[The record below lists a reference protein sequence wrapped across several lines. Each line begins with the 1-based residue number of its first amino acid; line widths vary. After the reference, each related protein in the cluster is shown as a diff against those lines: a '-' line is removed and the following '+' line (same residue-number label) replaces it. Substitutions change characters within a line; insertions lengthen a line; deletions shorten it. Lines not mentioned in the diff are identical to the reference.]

1 MIRATRT
8 EDPMKIAGRKDCIRD
23 IRRAKKRHAQIIP
36 VANAV
41 YGEALKMGEEAPEP
55 FADPYYSGYIEA
67 FRSFVNR
74 FNLNPA
80 RFPTIYKKEM

>member
-1 MIRATRT
+1 MDHEKRPFTTQEVNKWVDSMVRATRT

-41 YGEALKMGEEAPEP
+41 YGEALKMGEDTAQP
-55 FADPYYSGYIEA
+55 FTDPYYTPTA
-67 FRSFVNR
+67 F
-74 FNLNPA
+74 
-80 RFPTIYKKEM
+80 